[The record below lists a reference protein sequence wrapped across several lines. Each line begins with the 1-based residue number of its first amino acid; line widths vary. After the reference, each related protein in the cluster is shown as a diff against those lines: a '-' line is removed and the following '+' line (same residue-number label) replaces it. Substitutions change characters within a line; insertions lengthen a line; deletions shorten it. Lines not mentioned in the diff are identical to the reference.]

1 MAVKCRRG
9 NGNCYADME
18 KFKRSINGYNIDEVN
33 AFIDDVITKVE
44 LIITEEKKIKNDIVI
59 KEKKIRELED
69 AILRYQNMENQ
80 LHTSLL
86 NAEQNGEYIKKV
98 AKSEGNAIISEA
110 KRNANRII
118 SDALIRAEKT
128 EHETQMLK
136 NNISLFKSKVKS
148 MLNEQL
154 EIVDKIDDIL

>member
-1 MAVKCRRG
+1 
-9 NGNCYADME
+9 ME

-44 LIITEEKKIKNDIVI
+44 LIITEEKKIKNDIII

-86 NAEQNGEYIKKV
+86 NAEQNREYIKKV

>member
-1 MAVKCRRG
+1 
-9 NGNCYADME
+9 ME

-59 KEKKIRELED
+59 KEKKILELED

>member
-1 MAVKCRRG
+1 
-9 NGNCYADME
+9 ME

-69 AILRYQNMENQ
+69 TILKYQNMENQ

-128 EHETQMLK
+128 KHETQMLK

>member
-1 MAVKCRRG
+1 
-9 NGNCYADME
+9 ME

-154 EIVDKIDDIL
+154 EIVDKIDVIL

>member
-1 MAVKCRRG
+1 
-9 NGNCYADME
+9 ME

-110 KRNANRII
+110 RKNANRII

>member
-1 MAVKCRRG
+1 
-9 NGNCYADME
+9 ME

-98 AKSEGNAIISEA
+98 AKSEGNAIINEA

>member
-1 MAVKCRRG
+1 MA
-9 NGNCYADME
+9 

>member
-1 MAVKCRRG
+1 
-9 NGNCYADME
+9 ME

-136 NNISLFKSKVKS
+136 NNITLFKSKVKS

-154 EIVDKIDDIL
+154 EIVDKIDNIL

>member
-1 MAVKCRRG
+1 
-9 NGNCYADME
+9 ME

-59 KEKKIRELED
+59 KEKKIRELEE

>member
-1 MAVKCRRG
+1 
-9 NGNCYADME
+9 ME
-18 KFKRSINGYNIDEVN
+18 KFNRSINGYNIDEVN

>member
-1 MAVKCRRG
+1 
-9 NGNCYADME
+9 ME

-69 AILRYQNMENQ
+69 AILRYPNMENQ

>member
-1 MAVKCRRG
+1 
-9 NGNCYADME
+9 ME

>member
-1 MAVKCRRG
+1 
-9 NGNCYADME
+9 ME

-80 LHTSLL
+80 LRTSLL

>member
-1 MAVKCRRG
+1 
-9 NGNCYADME
+9 ME
-18 KFKRSINGYNIDEVN
+18 KFKRSMNGYNIDEVN

>member
-1 MAVKCRRG
+1 
-9 NGNCYADME
+9 ME

-44 LIITEEKKIKNDIVI
+44 LIITEEKKIKNDIII

-69 AILRYQNMENQ
+69 TILKYQNMENQ

>member
-1 MAVKCRRG
+1 
-9 NGNCYADME
+9 ME

-44 LIITEEKKIKNDIVI
+44 LIITEEKKIKNDIVT
-59 KEKKIRELED
+59 KEKNIRELED

>member
-1 MAVKCRRG
+1 
-9 NGNCYADME
+9 ME

-86 NAEQNGEYIKKV
+86 NAEQNGEYIKRV

>member
-1 MAVKCRRG
+1 
-9 NGNCYADME
+9 ME

-44 LIITEEKKIKNDIVI
+44 LIITEEKKIKNDIII

-98 AKSEGNAIISEA
+98 AKSKGNAIISEA

>member
-1 MAVKCRRG
+1 
-9 NGNCYADME
+9 ME

-33 AFIDDVITKVE
+33 TFIDDVITKVE

-69 AILRYQNMENQ
+69 TILRYQNMENQ

>member
-1 MAVKCRRG
+1 
-9 NGNCYADME
+9 ME

-44 LIITEEKKIKNDIVI
+44 LIITEEKKIKNDIII

-69 AILRYQNMENQ
+69 TILKYQNMENQ

-128 EHETQMLK
+128 EHETEMLK

-154 EIVDKIDDIL
+154 EIVDKIYDIL

>member
-1 MAVKCRRG
+1 V
-9 NGNCYADME
+9 NGME

-154 EIVDKIDDIL
+154 EIVDKIDNIL

>member
-1 MAVKCRRG
+1 
-9 NGNCYADME
+9 ME

-44 LIITEEKKIKNDIVI
+44 LIITEEKKIKDDIVI

-69 AILRYQNMENQ
+69 TILRYQNIENQ

>member
-1 MAVKCRRG
+1 
-9 NGNCYADME
+9 ME

-44 LIITEEKKIKNDIVI
+44 LIITEEKKIKNDIII

-69 AILRYQNMENQ
+69 TILKYQNMENQ

-98 AKSEGNAIISEA
+98 SKSEGNAIISEA

>member
-1 MAVKCRRG
+1 
-9 NGNCYADME
+9 ME

-59 KEKKIRELED
+59 KETKIRELED

>member
-1 MAVKCRRG
+1 
-9 NGNCYADME
+9 ME

-44 LIITEEKKIKNDIVI
+44 LIITEEKKIENDIVI

>member
-1 MAVKCRRG
+1 
-9 NGNCYADME
+9 ME

-44 LIITEEKKIKNDIVI
+44 LIITEEKKIKNDIII

-69 AILRYQNMENQ
+69 TILRYQNMENQ

>member
-1 MAVKCRRG
+1 
-9 NGNCYADME
+9 ME

-69 AILRYQNMENQ
+69 AILRYQNIENQ
-80 LHTSLL
+80 LHTLLL

-110 KRNANRII
+110 QRNANRII

-154 EIVDKIDDIL
+154 EIVDKIDNILQIK

>member
-1 MAVKCRRG
+1 
-9 NGNCYADME
+9 ME

-44 LIITEEKKIKNDIVI
+44 LIITEEKKIKNDIII

-154 EIVDKIDDIL
+154 EIVDKIDNIL

>member
-1 MAVKCRRG
+1 
-9 NGNCYADME
+9 ME

-110 KRNANRII
+110 KRII

>member
-1 MAVKCRRG
+1 
-9 NGNCYADME
+9 ME
-18 KFKRSINGYNIDEVN
+18 KLKRSINGYNIDEVN

>member
-1 MAVKCRRG
+1 
-9 NGNCYADME
+9 ME

-86 NAEQNGEYIKKV
+86 NDEQNGEYIKKV

-118 SDALIRAEKT
+118 SDAVIRAEKT

>member
-1 MAVKCRRG
+1 
-9 NGNCYADME
+9 ME

-69 AILRYQNMENQ
+69 TILRYQNMENQ

>member
-1 MAVKCRRG
+1 V
-9 NGNCYADME
+9 NGME

>member
-1 MAVKCRRG
+1 
-9 NGNCYADME
+9 ME

-44 LIITEEKKIKNDIVI
+44 LIITEEKKIKHDIVI

>member
-1 MAVKCRRG
+1 
-9 NGNCYADME
+9 ME

-80 LHTSLL
+80 LHTSL
-86 NAEQNGEYIKKV
+86 
-98 AKSEGNAIISEA
+98 
-110 KRNANRII
+110 
-118 SDALIRAEKT
+118 
-128 EHETQMLK
+128 
-136 NNISLFKSKVKS
+136 
-148 MLNEQL
+148 
-154 EIVDKIDDIL
+154 

>member
-1 MAVKCRRG
+1 
-9 NGNCYADME
+9 ME

-44 LIITEEKKIKNDIVI
+44 LIITEEKKIKNDIII

-148 MLNEQL
+148 MINEQL

>member
-1 MAVKCRRG
+1 
-9 NGNCYADME
+9 ME

-86 NAEQNGEYIKKV
+86 NAEQNGGYIKKV

>member
-1 MAVKCRRG
+1 
-9 NGNCYADME
+9 ME

-69 AILRYQNMENQ
+69 AILRYQNRENQ

>member
-1 MAVKCRRG
+1 
-9 NGNCYADME
+9 ME

-98 AKSEGNAIISEA
+98 AKSEGNDIISEA